1 MTVTVKSLRELLFD
15 LLSPI
20 HPVDQARLSILDE
33 EDWSVLM
40 HMVRQ
45 HRLAPLLHWQFKR
58 GHSHL
63 VIPVKIRSELAQS
76 FSKSTLRSLILQS
89 ELLKVHRILTQAK
102 IPYIA
107 LKGAYLAYH
116 AYPQAGL
123 RPLRDLD
130 ILVPKELVLSAFNFL
145 IEAGF
150 TRIDKNMGNPSIA
163 MQSFHHLPPLLSSSK
178 QVIVEL
184 HVRLN
189 FDLLQADQS
198 DELGFWER
206 SIKVP
211 LNQQQIT
218 FTSPTDLLL
227 HMIIHAVYGHEF
239 DNGPL
244 LLSDLAFLMATQPID
259 WDLFW
264 TLAQQEKKARGC
276 ILALKLTQCYWD
288 IGFIDWPSEF
298 KSIQDDDIELALDVA
313 KNLMLQ
319 NFDTR
324 RDKYFKSAINRA
336 QGFGAK
342 FRILWG
348 IIFPSKII
356 IASEYP
362 IFVNDWR
369 LYFWYPIRW
378 RRQITERLPML
389 WQTWRQPHM
398 DQEIKDSVELK
409 QWLRR

>member
-1 MTVTVKSLRELLFD
+1 
-15 LLSPI
+15 
-20 HPVDQARLSILDE
+20 
-33 EDWSVLM
+33 
-40 HMVRQ
+40 
-45 HRLAPLLHWQFKR
+45 
-58 GHSHL
+58 
-63 VIPVKIRSELAQS
+63 
-76 FSKSTLRSLILQS
+76 
-89 ELLKVHRILTQAK
+89 
-102 IPYIA
+102 
-107 LKGAYLAYH
+107 
-116 AYPQAGL
+116 
-123 RPLRDLD
+123 
-130 ILVPKELVLSAFNFL
+130 
-145 IEAGF
+145 
-150 TRIDKNMGNPSIA
+150 
-163 MQSFHHLPPLLSSSK
+163 
-178 QVIVEL
+178 
-184 HVRLN
+184 
-189 FDLLQADQS
+189 
-198 DELGFWER
+198 
-206 SIKVP
+206 
-211 LNQQQIT
+211 
-218 FTSPTDLLL
+218 
-227 HMIIHAVYGHEF
+227 
-239 DNGPL
+239 
-244 LLSDLAFLMATQPID
+244 
-259 WDLFW
+259 
-264 TLAQQEKKARGC
+264 
-276 ILALKLTQCYWD
+276 LALKLTQCYWD